1 MLKKISAK
9 LRDWIE
15 EKHYGSVSGM
25 LLEHGLFLLAAAV
38 AALLASMV
46 LPVLLEGA

>member
-9 LRDWIE
+9 LRDWLD

-25 LLEHGLFLLAAAV
+25 LLKYGMALLFIA
-38 AALLASMV
+38 AALLLAHMV
-46 LPVLLEGA
+46 LPEVTGS